1 MEQEVVLDVKVKNQ
15 TLKQQLRE
23 AVKEAQS
30 LQEQFGATSQQ
41 AINAAKKVANIK
53 EEISDMNDVFKAFNP
68 ESKFNAVIGVTQG
81 IAGGFQALTGA
92 MALFGTES
100 EAVEKTLLKVQAA
113 SALAEGLN
121 SIKGLGVAFNKFKL
135 VAVDAFKAI
144 KVAIGTTGI
153 GLLVVALGT
162 LVAYWDDI
170 KEAVSG
176 VSEEQ
181 KKLLKDQEKGTK
193 ESADKLD
200 FLEKQDN
207 ILKEQGKT
215 EKEILQMK
223 VVATDEA
230 IKAME
235 AQLLTQEQIKKSQVE
250 TAERNKVILQNI
262 IRLIALP
269 LTQLLAGIDLAGK
282 AFGKNFGLEEKFS
295 GGLAKMMFDPAAI
308 KEEADKGIKETQNK
322 LNELKNK
329 RAGFNLSIKQIDDEA
344 RQKDKDAAKKHSE
357 ELLKEQEEFNNKRLA
372 LLSDLITDE
381 EEKLYA
387 QQDKELQDIQKQY
400 AKKDAQRKELETLLS
415 EKYKIL
421 FAELKEK
428 ERLQAEEEAAKDREQ
443 QRKDFEEGIAMEM
456 TMLDVKLTN
465 MKTNGELTTQAEIDI
480 ENQRFELLK
489 ELNKNNWVET
499 QKLTADHNAK
509 IKELNDKATNDA
521 IEAKKAERDAIIQ
534 LAQQTLNGLT
544 AIAEMGIK
552 NEKKLEQFRKAAALV
567 QIGIDT
573 AMAISSGVANASKY
587 AKNPLMLALSIAT
600 TIATVLTNMA
610 KARQILQSAGNG
622 ASAPTLSSAAPAAT
636 SSAND
641 TAGGVTGMQA
651 PQQVGQGIANANAI
665 NNALNN
671 PNMIR
676 AVVVETDITDSQRRV
691 RGIEERATFG

>member
-15 TLKQQLRE
+15 GLKQQLRE
-23 AVKEAQS
+23 AVKEAQA
-30 LQEQFGATSQQ
+30 LQERFGATSQE

-53 EEISDMNDVFKAFNP
+53 EEISDMNQVFKAFNP
-68 ESKFNAVIGVTQG
+68 EEKFNAVIGVTQG
-81 IAGGFQALTGA
+81 LAGGFQALTGA

-113 SALAEGLN
+113 SAFAEGLN
-121 SIKGLGVAFNKFKL
+121 SIKGLGDAFTNFKL

-144 KVAIGTTGI
+144 KGAIGSTGI
-153 GLLVVALGT
+153 GLLLVAVGT

-170 KEAVSG
+170 KEAISG

-181 KKLLKDQEKGTK
+181 KKLLSDQQKSTK
-193 ESADKLD
+193 QSEDKLD

-223 VVATDEA
+223 IVASDEA
-230 IKAME
+230 IKGLE
-235 AQLLTQEQIKKSQVE
+235 AQLLTQEQIKQSQIE

-295 GGLAKMMFDPAAI
+295 GGIAKLMFDPETI
-308 KEEADKGIKETQNK
+308 KKEADKGIEETKKK
-322 LNELKNK
+322 LNELKNQ
-329 RAGFNLSIKQIDDEA
+329 RAGFNLSIKQIDEE
-344 RQKDKDAAKKHSE
+344 AAKKAKDDAKKHQE
-357 ELLKEQEEFNNKRLA
+357 DLLKEEEEFRKKR
-372 LLSDLITDE
+372 
-381 EEKLYA
+381 
-387 QQDKELQDIQKQY
+387 KELISASVDDERSKLMDSYQTELTDIQKQY
-400 AKKDAQRKELETLLS
+400 AKKAKQREELENLLALKYEKLFADLAEKQRK
-415 EKYKIL
+415 
-421 FAELKEK
+421 
-428 ERLQAEEEAAKDREQ
+428 QAEEEAAKLREQ
-443 QRKDFEEGIAMEM
+443 ENQNYQQALDDQLKLLESKRLNLETEG
-456 TMLDVKLTN
+456 KLT
-465 MKTNGELTTQAEIDI
+465 TELELQL
-480 ENQRFELLK
+480 ENERYEFLK
-489 ELNKNNWVET
+489 EKNKNNFVEL
-499 QKLTADHNAK
+499 QALEAEHAAK
-509 IKELNDKATNDA
+509 IKGINEKAATDA
-521 IEAKKAERDAIIQ
+521 IALEQAKRDAYIQ
-534 LAQQTLNGLT
+534 LAQQTLNGIT

-573 AMAISSGVANASKY
+573 AMAISSGIANAAKF
-587 AKNPLMLALSIAT
+587 AKNPLMLGLSIAT

-610 KARQILQSAGNG
+610 KAKQIL
-622 ASAPTLSSAAPAAT
+622 ASANTGGGTPSLSTAAGGAGTSAT
-636 SSAND
+636 
-641 TAGGVTGMQA
+641 TTGGGVTDMQA

-691 RGIEERATFG
+691 RGIEDRATFG